1 MTKRYYIAGP
11 ITGEDS
17 VDVRLSFY
25 RMERRLLD
33 SGFKVYNPAALPEGL
48 DWGTYMQMALAVLC
62 SDLFDGIIML
72 RGWSRSNGAQI
83 ERLAAQAI
91 GIPIF
96 YEDDT
101 ARAELTALPSAE
113 AVEVKAEQLPPK
125 VPTEWINDGMV
136 LVPQHDWIEMQ
147 KELEGYASAEA
158 VQGDPR

>member
-11 ITGEDS
+11 ITGADS
-17 VDVRLSFY
+17 VDVQLSFC

-72 RGWSRSNGAQI
+72 RGWSRSNGARI
-83 ERLAAQAI
+83 ERLTAQAL

-101 ARAELTALPSAE
+101 ARAELE
-113 AVEVKAEQLPPK
+113 
-125 VPTEWINDGMV
+125 
-136 LVPQHDWIEMQ
+136 
-147 KELEGYASAEA
+147 KEGKDE
-158 VQGDPR
+158 